1 VAARYSNPFPGEG
14 FKLVYEP
21 LTREDQAAFSYLTNI
36 DTVCHE
42 CAQFWKDGEEEE
54 GIVTAPDA
62 HVWRLLS
69 DGESIVSRNTKL
81 SRKERAWLDRQAA
94 VIVQLGSGEKPMY
107 FEDMDEALA
116 YWDAIVASF
125 RQELR
130 IN

>member
-1 VAARYSNPFPGEG
+1 MNRFSNPFPGEG

-21 LTREDQAAFSYLTNI
+21 LTVEQQAALSYLTNI

-42 CAQFWKDGEEEE
+42 CAENWRDGGEEEE

-69 DGESIVSRNTKL
+69 DGESIVSRHTKL
-81 SRKERAWLDRQAA
+81 SRKERAWLDKQAA
-94 VIVQLGSGEKPMY
+94 VIVQVGSGEKPMY

-116 YWDAIVASF
+116 YWDAIVSSF
-125 RQELR
+125 RTELH
-130 IN
+130 IH